1 MKDKTLS
8 LLGLA
13 RRANKIIFGE
23 VILERI
29 RTVKFMFIASD
40 ASEKTKERYLKKC
53 SYYGIPCLT
62 VYDSDTLALAI
73 GRNNTKT
80 IGITEEGFAKG
91 FIKEIEGG
99 CNYGETD

>member
-40 ASEKTKERYLKKC
+40 ASEKTK
-53 SYYGIPCLT
+53 
-62 VYDSDTLALAI
+62 
-73 GRNNTKT
+73 
-80 IGITEEGFAKG
+80 
-91 FIKEIEGG
+91 
-99 CNYGETD
+99 